1 VRSLAKLKP
10 KIKAKRWSPEIEE
23 EIAELWEKESTFA
36 YDRDSNKTFFT
47 VDTPPPYASGTP
59 HMGFGLHYA
68 QIDMVARYSRMKNQ
82 EVIFP
87 MGVDRNGLPI
97 EVQTEKEYG
106 IVMRETPRDKF
117 IDLCRQLLDKYEDQI
132 INLARRLGLSCF
144 SFAKDQV
151 YRTDDPKYRQLTQAT
166 FVKLWKDDLVYQAK
180 RPNNWCKTCG
190 TTIADAEIEYKEIES
205 TLSYIKFR
213 VAETD
218 QDFIIATTRPELLA
232 ACKAVLVHP
241 LDQRYETIQN
251 KTAIVPIYET
261 KVPIISHVEAKMEF
275 GTGAVM
281 ICSYGD
287 YTDVRLFRELRLE
300 PVEAI
305 SPEGKMTSAA
315 GELEGLTTEEAREK
329 ILEML
334 KKKNLLVKS
343 DSTMHRTPICW
354 RSKDIVEFIAMPEYY
369 LKQEEFVP
377 DLLKLAEDMTWHP
390 VNAKQFWLNWLNSIS
405 IDWPVSR
412 RRYYGTELPLY
423 YCNSCGEPIIAETEN
438 YIQPWRDPPPFDTC
452 PYCSASEGFRGEDRT
467 FDTWMDSAI
476 SPLYITGYLRDPE
489 LFQKAFP
496 CGVRPQG
503 KDIIR
508 TWFHYTM
515 LRVYQL
521 TKQPAFKN
529 AWISGMVVDEHG
541 EAMHK
546 SKGNIVNPVPLIEKY
561 GSDAIRM
568 WGSVEASLGSDI
580 RYSTERLEGAF
591 KFITKLW
598 NIARFV
604 SSFPIVED
612 TDSFFLTPTDRLILA
627 ELNKVIKEAKG
638 EDEFDFHGTAVKVRS
653 FIWNIFADHF
663 LELVK
668 SRCYNRDQI
677 FSEEEMRGAWFTLH
691 TVLQTVL
698 KLLAPI
704 IPFVTEK
711 IWRDIYSPETSIHT
725 QSYPNVNP
733 DWEDELNLLSEPL
746 FDLNGTI
753 WKFKN
758 EKNESL
764 RAPIS
769 ELWIPE
775 DFEPL
780 KNDLQYMHSVETLKF
795 GNPTAV
801 DQFESRELDAA
812 NLSSKKIY
820 FWISDL

>member
-1 VRSLAKLKP
+1 MAKLKP
-10 KIKAKRWSPEIEE
+10 KIKAKRWSPEIED
-23 EIAELWEKESTFA
+23 EILELWEKESPFA

-97 EVQTEKEYG
+97 EVQTEKEHG

-117 IDLCRQLLDKYEDQI
+117 IDLCRQLLDKYENQI
-132 INLARRLGLSCF
+132 IDLAKRLGLSCF

-151 YRTDDPKYRQLTQAT
+151 YRTDDPRYRQLTQAT
-166 FVKLWKDDLVYQAK
+166 FVKLWKNGFVYEAK

-190 TTIADAEIEYKEIES
+190 TTIADAEIEYIEKS
-205 TLSYIKFR
+205 ATLSFIRFFVDEKPDY
-213 VAETD
+213 D
-218 QDFIIATTRPELLA
+218 LIIATTRPELLC
-232 ACKAVLVHP
+232 ACKAILVHP
-241 LDQRYETIQN
+241 EDERYQTIQN

-261 KVPIISHVEAKMEF
+261 KVPIIPHVEAKMEF

-300 PVEAI
+300 PVDAI

-315 GELEGLTTEEAREK
+315 GELEGLTAEEAREK
-329 ILEML
+329 IIEML
-334 KKKNLLVKS
+334 KAKELLVKS
-343 DSTMHRTPICW
+343 EPTLHRTPICW
-354 RSKDIVEFIAMPEYY
+354 RSKDIVEFISMSEYY

-377 DLLKLAEDMTWHP
+377 ELLELAEQLIWHP
-390 VNAKQFWLNWLNSIS
+390 VTAKQYWINWLNSVS

-438 YIQPWRDPPPFDTC
+438 YIQPWRDPPPFNTC
-452 PYCSASEGFRGEDRT
+452 PHCNASEGFRGEDRT

-546 SKGNIVNPVPLIEKY
+546 SKGNIVNPLPLIEKY

-604 SSFPIVED
+604 SSFPKVEAGD
-612 TDSFFLTPTDRLILA
+612 NFTLTPTDKLILS

-638 EDEFDFHGTAVKVRS
+638 ADEFDFHDTAVKVRS
-653 FIWNIFADHF
+653 FVWNILADHF
-663 LELVK
+663 IELLK
-668 SRCYNRDQI
+668 SRCYNRDRN

-691 TVLQTVL
+691 TVLKTVL

-711 IWRDIYSPETSIHT
+711 IWREIYSSETSIHT
-725 QSYPNVNP
+725 QLYPTESSE
-733 DWEDELNLLSEPL
+733 WEVEFGFLSEPL
-746 FDLNGTI
+746 FALNSTI
-753 WKFKN
+753 WKFKKD
-758 EKNESL
+758 EKQSL
-764 RAPIS
+764 RAPIP
-769 ELWIPE
+769 ELWISKE
-775 DFEPL
+775 FEL
-780 KNDLQYMHSVETLKF
+780 FKNDLQYMHSVETLRF
-795 GNPTAV
+795 GSPALV
-801 DQFESRELDAA
+801 DQFESLELDTA
-812 NLSSKKIY
+812 NLSSKKL
-820 FWISDL
+820 WISKL

>member
-1 VRSLAKLKP
+1 MRSLAKLKP

-23 EIAELWEKESTFA
+23 EIAELWERESTFA
-36 YDRDSNKTFFT
+36 YDRESNKTFFT

-68 QIDMVARYSRMKNQ
+68 QIDMVARYARMQNQ

-151 YRTDDPKYRQLTQAT
+151 YRTDDPRYRQLTQAT
-166 FVKLWKDDLVYQAK
+166 FVKLWKDGLVYEAK

-213 VAETD
+213 VVETD
-218 QDFIIATTRPELLA
+218 QDLIIATTRPELLA

-241 LDQRYETIQN
+241 LDQRYENIQN
-251 KTAIVPIYET
+251 KTAIVPIYNI
-261 KVPIISHVEAKMEF
+261 KVPIIPHPEAKMEF

-300 PVEAI
+300 PIEAI

-315 GELEGLTTEEAREK
+315 GELEGLTAEDAREK
-329 ILEML
+329 IVEKL
-334 KKKNLLVKS
+334 KAKELLVKS
-343 DSTMHRTPICW
+343 EPTMHRTPICW
-354 RSKDIVEFIAMPEYY
+354 RSKDIVEFISMPEYY

-377 DLLKLAEDMTWHP
+377 ELLELAEQMIWHP
-390 VNAKQFWLNWLNSIS
+390 VTAKQYWLNWLNSIS

-423 YCNSCGEPIIAETEN
+423 YCNSCGEPIIAETDK

-452 PYCSASEGFRGEDRT
+452 PHCNSSEGFRGEDRT

-476 SPLYITGYLRDPE
+476 SPLYITGYLRDPD

-546 SKGNIVNPVPLIEKY
+546 SKGNIINPVPLIEKY

-604 SSFPIVED
+604 SSFPTVEEN
-612 TDSFFLTPTDRLILA
+612 FMLTPTDKFILS
-627 ELNKVIKEAKG
+627 ELNKIIKEAKG
-638 EDEFDFHGTAVKVRS
+638 SDEFDFHSPAVKVRS
-653 FIWNIFADHF
+653 FIWNVFADQF
-663 LELVK
+663 IELVK
-668 SRCYNRDQI
+668 SRCYNRDQT
-677 FSEEEMRGAWFTLH
+677 FSEEEMRGAWYTLH
-691 TVLQTVL
+691 TVLKTVL

-711 IWRDIYSPETSIHT
+711 IWRDIYSPEASIHK
-725 QSYPNVNP
+725 QLYPAENP
-733 DWEDELNLLSEPL
+733 HWDYEISLLPEEL
-746 FDLNGTI
+746 FDFNRKI
-753 WKFKN
+753 WKHKKDKN
-758 EKNESL
+758 DSL
-764 RAPIS
+764 RAPIT
-769 ELWIPE
+769 EFWIE
-775 DFEPL
+775 GKEFEPF
-780 KNDLQYMHSVETLKF
+780 KNDLKYMHSVATLEF
-795 GNPTAV
+795 GEPPLK
-801 DQFESRELDAA
+801 DQFELIELDSE
-812 NLSSKKIY
+812 NLSSKKL
-820 FWISDL
+820 WISKF